1 MQNKLIV
8 ITGYLASGK
17 STFARTLSTRLR
29 VPCFIKDTMK
39 IALCES
45 LGPISKTESSRF
57 SAITFDGMLYAAER
71 LLEVGQ
77 PAILEGN
84 FVPAGLKKTDES
96 GEIRALAGQ
105 CGAETLTFFFRGDT
119 RILHPRYLAR
129 EQTPERGEV
138 NKMGREV
145 PFEEFD
151 RLCHN
156 LDPFSI
162 GGETVAVDTSDFSRV
177 DFDAL
182 CEKAAAFLGKPL
194 PTGARLC

>member
-17 STFARTLSTRLR
+17 STFARTLSERLR

-57 SAITFDGMLYAAER
+57 SAVTF
-71 LLEVGQ
+71 
-77 PAILEGN
+77 
-84 FVPAGLKKTDES
+84 
-96 GEIRALAGQ
+96 
-105 CGAETLTFFFRGDT
+105 
-119 RILHPRYLAR
+119 
-129 EQTPERGEV
+129 
-138 NKMGREV
+138 
-145 PFEEFD
+145 
-151 RLCHN
+151 
-156 LDPFSI
+156 FSI

-182 CEKAAAFLGKPL
+182 CEKAAVFLGKPL
-194 PTGARLC
+194 PTGDGLC